1 MPKDLAHYAAKF
13 VKLRVDRASG
23 NPAPHKPILLLAV
36 IDLFKQDIIQRN
48 GICMLPY
55 LCKKHHWAFDCG
67 WFGIDDDYRI
77 VIPCDRFT
85 EEAAVESRAMLAFR
99 GESLKLPKKKPFMPS
114 LKGLQWHRERWGIL
128 KN

>member
-77 VIPCDRFT
+77 VIPRDRFT
-85 EEAAVESRAMLAFR
+85 EEPAVESREIVRFR
-99 GESLKLPKKKPFMPS
+99 EEGISLPTQQKFAPS
-114 LKGLQWHRERWGIL
+114 FKEIQWHRKKWAIF
-128 KN
+128 K